1 MATRSTKWVSLFEKE
16 EKEEKAAVLKND
28 TPVPLTERA
37 GRCPKCGHGR
47 FSLKLLTGSKIG
59 RTCDRESGG
68 CGYELEA
75 ID

>member
-1 MATRSTKWVSLFEKE
+1 LARKWKSLFEPKE
-16 EKEEKAAVLKND
+16 ENAAILENETV
-28 TPVPLTERA
+28 VPLTERA

-47 FSLKLLTGSKIG
+47 FSLKVLAGSRMG
-59 RTCDRESGG
+59 RTCDKESGG